1 MRQIEVDVDV
11 FALIWANRKSP
22 EMNEN
27 QVLMRILNEIVSSAK
42 ATQLQT
48 DAGSVLALPEVREP
62 VKAYQEPL
70 SYESKEVF
78 ASKGSAETDEA
89 TTIAFGKTRWVDDVR
104 LALHQIGGVASLH
117 QIYRKVEEIRHSAGR
132 SVPKTLEATIRRTI
146 EDHSSDSENFRG
158 ADVFEKVSRGEWALR
173 RKE

>member
-1 MRQIEVDVDV
+1 MRQIEVDVEV

-22 EMNEN
+22 EINEN
-27 QVLMRILNEIVSSAK
+27 QILMRILNEIASSAK
-42 ATQLQT
+42 AIQVQT
-48 DAGSVLALPEVREP
+48 ASSSDLALPEVREP
-62 VKAYQEPL
+62 VKEHQLPL
-70 SYESKEVF
+70 RHESKEVF
-78 ASKGSAETDEA
+78 ASKGSAERDQA
-89 TTIAFGKTRWVDDVR
+89 VTISFGKTRWVDDVR

-158 ADVFEKVSRGEWALR
+158 VDVFEKVSRGEWALR
-173 RKE
+173 KKT